1 MSAAYSGCASTV
13 RGDPRDFGI
22 LDNGLVNKWCAKS
35 AVSLR
40 GTGVEIK
47 SSEGESGGVSG
58 ADGGD
63 RDARGESTREGR
75 GDSVSVESSGD
86 ESQCAALSAG
96 RDGKGGKSRG
106 GESGVGAGIVG
117 LGKYCANSGYRQ
129 AMRA

>member
-1 MSAAYSGCASTV
+1 
-13 RGDPRDFGI
+13 
-22 LDNGLVNKWCAKS
+22 VNEWRAKS
-35 AVSLR
+35 VVSLG
-40 GTGVEIK
+40 GTGVEIRC
-47 SSEGESGGVSG
+47 SEGESGVSST
-58 ADGGD
+58 DGGD
-63 RDARGESTREGR
+63 KDASGESTREGR